1 MSDNETTPRPRW
13 HLLGAVFCMSAGV
26 LVLEVSL
33 TRLFSVVLRY
43 HFVFL
48 VTSVAICGL
57 GFGGLLAHGTRS
69 VRGRYALARTLVL
82 AAVGFGVLVPACLV
96 VLLRWL
102 LPTHPGQYVVLGG
115 VILLPFICAGLFL
128 SVCFEH
134 FGPSSGRLYAADLS
148 GAAAASVGVVGV
160 LQWLGGI
167 NACFAAGV
175 LGALAG
181 VGVGGGRRRALAWL
195 AVLAA
200 GGGAVFVGLNRS
212 EKLLGVPP
220 VHTDDPQVGKPLYRE
235 LAQPDHPA
243 HIEYTEWNAF
253 ARTDVVREND
263 PATRYVYT
271 DGHVPTNMQQWDGR
285 VESLA
290 YLRGFLGYLAME
302 GIPRNRA
309 LFIGPGGGL
318 DVLMALVGGYRHI
331 EGVEI
336 NASILN
342 VMRRYRKFN
351 GGIYDLPNVHIAS
364 GDGRS
369 YVKRSR
375 RKYDLI
381 YLALTQTATSG
392 NVGLS
397 LVESYIHTT
406 DALRDYLAHLA
417 PRGRVAFI
425 TQEYPL
431 ALRLF
436 ATAVQVLTENGA
448 MTEAEACRHVA
459 LIEVPPEKYPF
470 TPYRRLLLVAKK
482 AFPKEQAAALL
493 AAAKQRHLV
502 PVYIPHAY
510 PGLPFSWVA
519 RGQKPMS
526 ALVAEFTLPNGDPAN
541 VTPCPDDKPFFLD
554 MTFGVPPPLY
564 GLCLAALV
572 LSVGLTGLLAVTRR
586 DRRQRRH
593 LPWFTGYFALLG
605 TGFML
610 AEVALA
616 QKFIL
621 FLGYPTL
628 TLSVILFSLLLGG
641 AAGSRLTQC
650 ARAEL
655 RPQWIA
661 VAALVVSVLLGVYA
675 VALPAVESLFLR
687 GVLPLRIAVSMA
699 LLLPL
704 GFCLGMPFPLGVR
717 ELEAINRDDIP
728 WMWGVNGVTS
738 VLGSVLAAIGAKLL
752 GFHAVLAGAA
762 VCYLTVALV
771 VMRTLV
777 GTMPA
782 TGASPETPPPEQ
794 ESTRSRRTH

>member
-1 MSDNETTPRPRW
+1 VNQEQSLAGPRW
-13 HLLGAVFCMSAGV
+13 SLLVAVFLVSGSV

-57 GFGGLLAHGTRS
+57 GLGGLLAHVSRS
-69 VRGRYALARTLVL
+69 VRSRLTFSQTLTL
-82 AAVGFGVLVPACLV
+82 AAVGFGLLVPACLT
-96 VLLRWL
+96 VLLCWL
-102 LPTHPGQYVVLGG
+102 LPNHPGQYVLLGG

-128 SVCFEH
+128 SVCFERY
-134 FGPSSGRLYAADLS
+134 GQASGRLYAADLF

-175 LGALAG
+175 LGALAA
-181 VGVGGGRRRALAWL
+181 VGVGTRYRGALKWTAL
-195 AVLAA
+195 LVAA
-200 GGGAVFVGLNRS
+200 GGMVFVGMNRS

-235 LAQPDHPA
+235 LAQPNHPS

-263 PATRYVYT
+263 PTTRYVYT
-271 DGHVPTNMQQWDGR
+271 DGHVPTNMEQWDGN
-285 VESLA
+285 VKSLA
-290 YLRGFLGYLAME
+290 YLRGFLGYLALE
-302 GIPRNRA
+302 GVPKNRM

-318 DVLMALVGGYRHI
+318 DVLMALVAGCRQI

-336 NASILN
+336 NASILS

-351 GGIYDLPNVHIAS
+351 GGVYDLPNVHVAI

-375 RKYDLI
+375 RRYDLI

-406 DALRDYLAHLA
+406 DALRDYLTHLT
-417 PRGRVAFI
+417 PSGRVAFI

-436 ATAVQVLTENGA
+436 ATAVQVLVETGS

-459 LIEVPPEKYPF
+459 LIQIPPEKFPF
-470 TPYRRLLLVAKK
+470 TPYRRLLLVARQP
-482 AFPKEQAAALL
+482 FSNGQAAALL
-493 AAAKQRHLV
+493 AEAKKRRFV
-502 PVYIPHAY
+502 PIYIPHVY
-510 PGLPFSWVA
+510 PGLPFYWVA
-519 RGQKPMS
+519 SGQKPMS
-526 ALVAEFTLPNGDPAN
+526 ALLADFTLPDGNPAN
-541 VTPCPDDKPFFLD
+541 VYPCPDDKPFFLD

-564 GLCLAALV
+564 WLCLAAMM
-572 LSVGLTGLLAVTRR
+572 LSLGLTGVLALTRR
-586 DRRQRRH
+586 DRRRAH
-593 LPWFTGYFALLG
+593 LPFFTVYFALLG

-641 AAGSRLTQC
+641 AAGSRLSQ
-650 ARAEL
+650 RATVGAL
-655 RPQWIA
+655 PQWLT
-661 VAALVVSVLLGVYA
+661 VAALVVSALVATYA
-675 VALPAVESLFLR
+675 VALPSIESLFLG
-687 GVLPLRIAVSMA
+687 GVLALRIVVTMA

-717 ELEAINRDDIP
+717 LLEQINHDDIP

-752 GFHAVLAGAA
+752 GFHAVLAAA
-762 VCYLTVALV
+762 ALCYLLVALLGV
-771 VMRTLV
+771 RTLIS
-777 GTMPA
+777 TEAEADAPTENPPA
-782 TGASPETPPPEQ
+782 EQ
-794 ESTRSRRTH
+794 EST